1 MTSPAT
7 PAPRRSVPR
16 FIADLVVA
24 FAVLVF
30 ALVFGLAAVYYD
42 SQFSGFASAC
52 GTGPYTGIQCNGT
65 VLGIAT
71 FGLLIVT
78 VLAFC
83 IGLGMTIVRI
93 IQKRLVFV
101 WPVGALAV
109 MIVAFYFFT
118 WLASQTAP
126 TA

>member
-1 MTSPAT
+1 M
-7 PAPRRSVPR
+7 PR
-16 FIADLVVA
+16 FVADLVVA

-30 ALVFGLAAVYYD
+30 ALVFGLAAVFYD
-42 SQFSGFASAC
+42 SQFSGFATEC
-52 GTGPYTGIQCNGT
+52 GTGPYPGVQCNGT
-65 VLGIAT
+65 VLAIAT
-71 FGLLIVT
+71 YGLLIVT

-109 MIVAFYFFT
+109 MIIAFYFFT